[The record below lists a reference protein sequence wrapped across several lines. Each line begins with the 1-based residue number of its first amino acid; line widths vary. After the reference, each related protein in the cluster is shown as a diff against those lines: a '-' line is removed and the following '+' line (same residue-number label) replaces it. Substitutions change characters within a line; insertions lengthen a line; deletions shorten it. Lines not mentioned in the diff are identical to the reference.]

1 MNVRLPISL
10 LVLSVLLLSAAATA
24 VIVRQGH
31 LLYGAV
37 L

>member
-10 LVLSVLLLSAAATA
+10 LVLSVLLLSAATA